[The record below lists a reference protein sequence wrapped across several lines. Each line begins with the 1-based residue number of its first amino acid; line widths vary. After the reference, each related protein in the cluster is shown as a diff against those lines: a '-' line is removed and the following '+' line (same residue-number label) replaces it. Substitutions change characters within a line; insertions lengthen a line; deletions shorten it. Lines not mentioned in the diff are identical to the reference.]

1 MSIKNFLEILKN
13 LLSIEHSTMWDWL
26 QDVIDRVTL
35 LKAENSEIEW
45 LKSEIAIL
53 KTSIEQLELRLVPIE

>member
-53 KTSIEQLELRLVPIE
+53 KTSIEQLELRLLPIE